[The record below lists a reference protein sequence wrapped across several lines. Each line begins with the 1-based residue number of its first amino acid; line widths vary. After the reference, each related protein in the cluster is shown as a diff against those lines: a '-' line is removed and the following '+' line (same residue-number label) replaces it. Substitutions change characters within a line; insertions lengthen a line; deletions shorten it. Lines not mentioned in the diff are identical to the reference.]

1 MSIFNKE
8 KVDFLKQPMF
18 FGEDPNIARYD
29 IQTYPI
35 FEKLTK
41 KQHSFFWT
49 PEEVDVSKDIRDFK
63 RLQDHEKF
71 IFTENLS
78 YQILLDS
85 VQGRSPSI
93 AFLPF
98 ISIPELEVCV
108 QAWDFFETIHSRSYT
123 HIIRNLYSDP
133 SSFFDKIMCND
144 KIIQRA
150 ETVTRQYDD
159 FIEYGNWYKL
169 LGFGTHT
176 VNGKN
181 ININSY
187 DLKKLLYLTL
197 ASVYILEGIR
207 FYVSF
212 ACSFA
217 FAELDIMEG
226 NAKIIELI
234 ARDEAQH
241 LAITLNIIK
250 NLKKSNDKEFIKVIN
265 DCEAMVYDM
274 FDHAVLQEKAWAEH
288 LFKDGSI
295 IGLNAKLLGDYVEY
309 RANRCMSN
317 LELKK
322 TYNQKNNPL
331 TWTLP
336 YLGNKKM
343 QKQVAPQET
352 EITSYLVGIIDNN
365 VDINDFAGFD
375 L

>member
-18 FGEDPNIARYD
+18 FGEDPNLARYD
-29 IQTYPI
+29 VQTYPI

-49 PEEVDVSKDIRDFK
+49 PEEVDISKDIRDFK

-85 VQGRSPSI
+85 VQGRAPSI

-98 ISIPELEVCV
+98 ISLPELEVCV

-123 HIIRNLYSDP
+123 YIIRNLYSNP
-133 SSFFDKIMCND
+133 SKFFDKIITNE
-144 KIIQRA
+144 KILERA
-150 ETVTRQYDD
+150 QTVTERYDD
-159 FIEYGNWYKL
+159 FIDYGSWYKL
-169 LGFGTHT
+169 LGFGDHV
-176 VNGKN
+176 VNGKE
-181 ININSY
+181 ININSRE
-187 DLKKLLYLTL
+187 LKKKLYLTL

-250 NLKKSNDKEFIKVIN
+250 NLKKSTDSEFKDVIQE
-265 DCEAMVYDM
+265 CESQVYKM
-274 FDHAVLQEKAWAEH
+274 FEQAVDQEKMWAEH

-309 RANRCMSN
+309 RANNCMAN

-322 TYNQKNNPL
+322 AYDQKNNPL
-331 TWTLP
+331 SWTLP

-343 QKQVAPQET
+343 KKQVAPQET
-352 EITSYLVGIIDNN
+352 EITSYLVGIIENDVN
-365 VDINDFAGFD
+365 VDDFSGFE